1 MKQFKKHTIWF
12 GCMGLLVSFFMP
24 ISGQD
29 VPIGNWMAHLPYNDV
44 YRVAEIGS
52 KIYGATGSAIF
63 YYDKNDN
70 SLNPLSKTTGLSDV
84 GVNAL
89 GSDPSTSTLVLGY
102 INSNIDLIYSDEVI
116 NIPDIKRK
124 SIPGDKA
131 IYSIN
136 FIEGKAHLACGFGI
150 VVLDVANREISD
162 TYHINSNNSA
172 VYDIVLYQDTIY
184 AASEVGLYKAPKQ
197 GQNLVDY
204 NSWERVDEV
213 AAVKIQ
219 EIEVFQS
226 MLIINLAGVDDRAA
240 LDDTLMYLEN
250 NTWNY
255 WDAGNAKSVRSI
267 SSFDEKLM
275 ITQSTGSYQYN
286 QDLELVSSYTN
297 PIQPQHAII
306 DAAGSVWIADSYAGL
321 IRNNAS
327 WGIYPNGPKTDNV
340 FDMDLVGD
348 NLWVAPGGRTNSW
361 GSAWIS
367 DGVFN
372 YLDNIWGGFNYDQLN
387 FIKDITV
394 IAVDPGNDQ
403 HVCAGSWGHGI
414 LEFSNGEL
422 ANHYQEGNSDSAL
435 ESIIPGENYIRIG
448 GLDFDNSG
456 NLWVGSTEVD
466 NVLSVRRANG
476 TWHAFQFSGLGLNTR
491 VGKVMVDQRNWK
503 WVLLPGNGILVFDDN
518 DTPGSS
524 NDDSNIILKTSSGN
538 GNLPDNDVG
547 AIAEDMDG
555 EIWIGTSTGIA
566 VFYSPELVFSGSDFD
581 SQQILV
587 QQDSSYHY
595 LLEAEIITA
604 IAVDGANRKWIGTET
619 AGVFL
624 MSEDGTEEIH
634 RFTMDNSP
642 LPSDHITTIAVNNNN
657 GTVYLGTSAGLVS
670 YKGTATG
677 GGPSHSNVYAYPNP
691 VRENYNGLIAIKGLV
706 TDADVKITD
715 ISGNLIYQTTALGGQ
730 AIWNGQNFSGQRAKS
745 GVYIVFSTSDDGT
758 QKAVTKIL
766 FIN

>member
-12 GCMGLLVSFFMP
+12 CCMGLLVSFFMP

-29 VPIGNWMAHLPYNDV
+29 VPIGNWVAHLPYNDV

-102 INSNIDLIYSDEVI
+102 INSNIDLLYSDEVI

-131 IYSIN
+131 IYSIS

-204 NSWERVDEV
+204 NSWERVGQV

-226 MLIINLAGVDDRAA
+226 RLIINLAGVDDPAT
-240 LDDTLMYLEN
+240 LDDTLMCLEN
-250 NTWNY
+250 NTWSY
-255 WDAGNAKSVRSI
+255 WDTGNAKSVRSI
-267 SSFDEKLM
+267 SSFDEGLM
-275 ITQSTGSYQYN
+275 VTQSTGSYQYN
-286 QDLELVSSYTN
+286 QNLALVSSYTN
-297 PIQPQHAII
+297 PVLPQHAII
-306 DAAGSVWIADSYAGL
+306 DSDGTIWIADSYAGL

-340 FDMDLVGD
+340 FDMDIVGD
-348 NLWVAPGGRTNSW
+348 DLWVAPGGRTNSW
-361 GSAWIS
+361 GNAWIS

-372 YLDNIWGGFNYDQLN
+372 YLDHYWSGYSYNQLN
-387 FIKDITV
+387 SINDITV
-394 IAVDPGNDQ
+394 IAIDPGNDQ
-403 HVCAGSWGHGI
+403 HVCAGTWGHGI
-414 LEFSNGEL
+414 LEFNNGEL
-422 ANHYQEGNSDSAL
+422 AEHYQEGNSDSAL

-466 NVLSVRRANG
+466 NLLSVRRANG

-524 NDDSNIILKTSSGN
+524 NDDSNIILKTSAGN

-547 AIAEDMDG
+547 AIVEDLDG

-566 VFYSPELVFSGSDFD
+566 VFYSPELVFSGNDFD
-581 SQQILV
+581 AQQILV

-604 IAVDGANRKWIGTET
+604 IVADGANRKWIGTET

-624 MSEDGTEEIH
+624 MSEDGTEEISH
-634 RFTMDNSP
+634 FTMDNSP
-642 LPSDHITTIAVNNNN
+642 LPSDHITTIAVNYNN
-657 GTVYLGTSAGLVS
+657 GTVFLGTSAGLVS

-677 GGPSHSNVYAYPNP
+677 GSTSHTNVYAYPNP
-691 VRENYNGLIAIKGLV
+691 VRETYNGLIAIKGLV

-715 ISGNLIYQTTALGGQ
+715 ISGNLIYQTPAFGGQ
-730 AIWNGQNFSGQRAKS
+730 AIWDGHNFSGQRAKS
-745 GVYIVFSTSDDGT
+745 GVYLVFSTSDDGT